1 MTEPFRGETFELD
14 ALFDESSDAAKAVT
28 RSFFLGEGQVGTRE
42 VAVGGIR
49 FTNRG
54 RGRVYLPN
62 LQSIGAASLE
72 PPTVTL
78 VSPAAG
84 SLLRAGDAAVYLVTS
99 ATPIFLHAFR
109 VRVGVNLP
117 AAEQTREAAYDR
129 DDPSGAWDARYA
141 GSSVEQ
147 LSATQWRITLRRK
160 TWPAGGIGI
169 LPLVSNGGGAAT

>member
-1 MTEPFRGETFELD
+1 MVAAIQSGRLIDGTDEGLLRGEVVIYQGYVPGELLPPDVLTID
-14 ALFDESSDAAKAVT
+14 A
-28 RSFFLGEGQVGTRE
+28 
-42 VAVGGIR
+42 
-49 FTNRG
+49 
-54 RGRVYLPN
+54 
-62 LQSIGAASLE
+62 
-72 PPTVTL
+72 PTVTL

-84 SLLRAGDAAVYLVTS
+84 SVLRAGDAAVYLVTS
-99 ATPIFLHAFR
+99 TAPIFLHAFR
-109 VRVGVNLP
+109 VRIGTQLP
-117 AAEQTREAAYDR
+117 LDEQTREAAYDR